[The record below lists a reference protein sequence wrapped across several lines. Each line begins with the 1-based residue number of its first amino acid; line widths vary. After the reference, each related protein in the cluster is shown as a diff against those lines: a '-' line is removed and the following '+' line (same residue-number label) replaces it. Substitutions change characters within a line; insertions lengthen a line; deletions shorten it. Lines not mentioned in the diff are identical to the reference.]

1 MPIIVSL
8 NGVFAVPIFRS
19 CRRFGLAASLAL
31 LTSATLATAV
41 EATETTSASRAV
53 VSMSTTSPA
62 TIGTRRAARV
72 RRRVV
77 SSSRVST
84 PQVSSSRA
92 RRARLARA
100 KAAQKAREYR
110 EAETPLFR
118 TADDGSLVPTV
129 RAEAA
134 IVYNPVT
141 QQVLWETNAQNERS
155 IASITKVMT
164 AVVFLEHALD
174 LTQPVRIEK
183 SDVRAAS
190 TTYLRANDVLTPQ
203 DLLHLLLIGS
213 DNAAARALARVSP
226 FGTEGFVEHMNAKA
240 RELGL
245 EHTHYDDP
253 SGLVDTNVSSAYDMA
268 RLISFA
274 AGDERI
280 ASIMRKSS
288 EQIVT
293 SRRIVNVHST
303 NKLLLGGDIDVR
315 GGKTGFIRKSGYC
328 LATLLQLPQG
338 DPVAVVVLG
347 ARSSA
352 GRFLEAKHLFSW
364 IAERTKGVL
373 STEASA
379 GPAPQPQPE

>member
-62 TIGTRRAARV
+62 TIGTRHAQRP
-72 RRRVV
+72 RRRVKSTARA
-77 SSSRVST
+77 SS
-84 PQVSSSRA
+84 QVSSSRA

-110 EAETPLFR
+110 EAQTPLFR
-118 TADDGSLVPTV
+118 TAADGSLVPLV

-141 QQVLWETNAQNERS
+141 QQVLWEENAQNERS

-213 DNAAARALARVSP
+213 DNAAARALARISP

-240 RELGL
+240 HELGL

-253 SGLVDTNVSSAYDMA
+253 SGLIDTNVSSAYDMA

-352 GRFLEAKHLFSW
+352 GRFLETRHLFSW
-364 IAERTKGVL
+364 IADRTKGLL

>member
-1 MPIIVSL
+1 
-8 NGVFAVPIFRS
+8 VPIFRS
-19 CRRFGLAASLAL
+19 CRRLGLAASLAL
-31 LTSATLATAV
+31 FTSGLLTVEVEAAAAARATA
-41 EATETTSASRAV
+41 
-53 VSMSTTSPA
+53 SPA
-62 TIGTRRAARV
+62 AVAAARPATVGTRRVQRT
-72 RRRVV
+72 RRRV
-77 SSSRVST
+77 SAPRVST
-84 PQVSSSRA
+84 SRA

-100 KAAQKAREYR
+100 RATQRAREYR
-110 EAETPLFR
+110 EAAMPLFR
-118 TADDGSLVPTV
+118 TAADGSTVPAI

-141 QQVLWETNAQNERS
+141 QQVLWEENAQNSRS

-174 LTQPVRIEK
+174 LTTPVKIER

-190 TTYLRANDVLTPQ
+190 TTYLRANDVLTPN
-203 DLLHLLLIGS
+203 DLLNLLLIGS

-226 FGTEGFVEHMNAKA
+226 FGTDGFIEKMNAKA
-240 RELGL
+240 KELGL
-245 EHTHYDDP
+245 EHTHYVDP
-253 SGLVDTNVSSAYDMA
+253 SGLIALNVSSAYDMA

-293 SRRIVNVHST
+293 NTRTVNVHST

-315 GGKTGFIRKSGYC
+315 GGKTGFISKSGYC
-328 LATLLQLPQG
+328 LATLLQVPNG

-352 GRFLEAKHLFSW
+352 GRFLEAKHLFNWMS
-364 IAERTKGVL
+364 ERTRTLL
-373 STEASA
+373 SADGA
-379 GPAPQPQPE
+379 AAAQAAPQPQPE

>member
-1 MPIIVSL
+1 VAP
-8 NGVFAVPIFRS
+8 R
-19 CRRFGLAASLAL
+19 
-31 LTSATLATAV
+31 
-41 EATETTSASRAV
+41 
-53 VSMSTTSPA
+53 
-62 TIGTRRAARV
+62 
-72 RRRVV
+72 
-77 SSSRVST
+77 
-84 PQVSSSRA
+84 VSSSRA
-92 RRARLARA
+92 RRARLVLARA
-100 KAAQKAREYR
+100 SQKAREYR

-118 TADDGSLVPTV
+118 TVDGALVPSV

-141 QQVLWETNAQNERS
+141 QQVLWEENAQNERS

-190 TTYLRANDVLTPQ
+190 TTYLRLNDVLTPQ

-213 DNAAARALARVSP
+213 DNAAARALARTSP

-253 SGLVDTNVSSAYDMA
+253 SGLIDTNVSSAYDMA

-288 EQIVT
+288 DQIVT
-293 SRRIVNVHST
+293 GRRTVNVHST

-352 GRFLEAKHLFSW
+352 GRFLETRHLFNW
-364 IAERTKGVL
+364 LADRTKGLL

>member
-1 MPIIVSL
+1 
-8 NGVFAVPIFRS
+8 VP
-19 CRRFGLAASLAL
+19 L
-31 LTSATLATAV
+31 
-41 EATETTSASRAV
+41 
-53 VSMSTTSPA
+53 
-62 TIGTRRAARV
+62 
-72 RRRVV
+72 
-77 SSSRVST
+77 
-84 PQVSSSRA
+84 
-92 RRARLARA
+92 
-100 KAAQKAREYR
+100 
-110 EAETPLFR
+110 
-118 TADDGSLVPTV
+118 V

-141 QQVLWETNAQNERS
+141 QQVLWEENAQNERS

-213 DNAAARALARVSP
+213 DNAAARALARISP

-240 RELGL
+240 HELGL

-253 SGLVDTNVSSAYDMA
+253 SGLIDTNVSSAYDMA

-352 GRFLEAKHLFSW
+352 GRFLETRHLFSW
-364 IAERTKGVL
+364 IADRTKGLL